1 MTESTKEK
9 PLVKKPEKSRFVRYV
24 VGIPVALVLIL
35 YVTSY
40 IIDEPLRRL
49 TEEKINRNLKGYSV
63 QLPKLHFQLLTLTA
77 TAEGLTLRQ
86 DAHPDPPIITIPI
99 LKTTV
104 QWRAILSGRLVAESL
119 LDQPNININL
129 QQLQS
134 EMSSRVS
141 FKERGWQQALAD
153 VYPLKINTLTIEDAS
168 VIYID
173 QDPERPLVLSHLNL
187 QAHNIRNIY
196 QPDQVYPSSFHL
208 DTAIFGSGHGRVDGG
223 ANFLAE
229 PLPAFMASIELENLS
244 LDYFKPVA
252 ARASLAIKDGVMKAA
267 GDIEYAPN
275 VKIAHLKNLDIQG
288 MTMDYIHS
296 QRTAGAEKERAAV
309 VGKTAEKISN
319 KPGLLLYVDQLSLVG
334 CTLGMVNESASKP
347 YRVFLADTDLQLSNF
362 SNQFAQGLAQARL
375 KAKFM
380 GSGLTTATADFR
392 PEEDGPDFDL
402 YIKIEETKMTTLNDV
417 LRAYGDFDVVAGEFS
432 LITELHVKNREITGY
447 VKPFFKDMDV
457 YDRRQDK
464 KQGAGHRFYEKM
476 VGGVAGFFENQPRQE
491 IATKADISGPVGD
504 PETNTWQIIGAV
516 IRNAFFKAILPNFEK
531 EVAGGGKR

>member
-1 MTESTKEK
+1 M
-9 PLVKKPEKSRFVRYV
+9 
-24 VGIPVALVLIL
+24 
-35 YVTSY
+35 
-40 IIDEPLRRL
+40 
-49 TEEKINRNLKGYSV
+49 
-63 QLPKLHFQLLTLTA
+63 
-77 TAEGLTLRQ
+77 EGLTLRQ
-86 DAHPDPPIITIPI
+86 DAHPDPPIITIPM

-104 QWRAILSGRLVAESL
+104 QWRTILSGGLVAESL
-119 LDQPNININL
+119 LDQPKININL

-134 EMSSRVS
+134 EVASRVS

-153 VYPLKINTLTIEDAS
+153 VYPLKINTLTVKDAS

-187 QAHNIRNIY
+187 QANNIRNIL

-208 DTAIFGSGHGRVDGG
+208 DTTIFGSGHGRVDGV

-229 PLPAFMASIELENLS
+229 PLPGIKASIELENLS

-252 ARASLAIKDGVMKAA
+252 ARANLVIKEGVMKAS
-267 GDIEYAPN
+267 GEVEYAPM
-275 VKIAHLKNLDIQG
+275 VKIAHLKNLEIQG

-296 QRTAGAEKERAAV
+296 QRTAAAEKERAAV
-309 VGKTAEKISN
+309 VGKTAKKISN
-319 KPGLLLYVDQLSLVG
+319 KPGLLLRVDQLSLVD

-347 YRVFLADTDLQLSNF
+347 YRVFPADTDLQLSNF
-362 SNQFAQGLAQARL
+362 SNQFAEGLAQARL

-380 GSGLTTATADFR
+380 GSGITTVTADFR
-392 PEEDGPDFDL
+392 PEKEGPDFDL
-402 YIKIEETKMTTLNDV
+402 FVKIEETKLTTLNDV

-464 KQGAGHRFYEKM
+464 KQGVGHRLYEKM
-476 VGGVAGFFENQPRQE
+476 VGGVAGFFESQPRQE

-504 PETNTWQIIGAV
+504 PETNTWQIIAAV
-516 IRNAFFKAILPNFEK
+516 IGNAFFKAILPNFEM
-531 EVAGGGKR
+531 EVAGRGKR